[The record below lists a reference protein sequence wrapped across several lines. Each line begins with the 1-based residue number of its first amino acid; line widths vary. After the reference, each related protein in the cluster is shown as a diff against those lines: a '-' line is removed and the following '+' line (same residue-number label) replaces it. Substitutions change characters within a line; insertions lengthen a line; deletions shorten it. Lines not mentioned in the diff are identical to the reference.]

1 MKKVLVALLER
12 AIRAGVEAAAP
23 GDGAP
28 PSKWS

>member
-23 GDGAP
+23 GDGF
-28 PSKWS
+28 PSVS